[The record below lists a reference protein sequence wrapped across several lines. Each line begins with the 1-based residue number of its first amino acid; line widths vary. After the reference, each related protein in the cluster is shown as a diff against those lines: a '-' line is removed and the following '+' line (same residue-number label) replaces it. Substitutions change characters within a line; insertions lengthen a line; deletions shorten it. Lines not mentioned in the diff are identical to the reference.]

1 MTRDDETRTRDDR
14 TSATQ
19 APSAPL
25 VVVVSSASGVERKA
39 LPATRRVIIGRASDC
54 DIVIEDDTVS
64 RRHAAI
70 HVGPP
75 LAIEDLGSRY
85 GSAVGGRRLD
95 KNQRVGIEVGS
106 VVEIGT
112 AALVLHRE
120 ADVPAGVA
128 RAPRPA
134 RVVPVRAAP
143 VPPRRGNKKPVEPE
157 SLVVEP
163 AMLRLYAL
171 LEVIAPSPLSVLV
184 LGEAGT
190 GKTAYAEAIHAQSGR
205 SGPFVRVD
213 CAARADAIVDL
224 VLSAGGGTA
233 YLEEVG
239 ALSKA
244 TQSKLLRALEGGEV
258 ARGAKPVRVV
268 SSSSRDLAEAV
279 ASKELHAEL
288 ASRLAGFS
296 LTLPPLRKRKADV
309 APLARFFLARAVAG
323 FGPKVP
329 VLTTKTVAALESYAW
344 PGNAHE
350 LRDVIERA
358 AAACRGASKIEP
370 EHLGL
375 ALLTK

>member
-1 MTRDDETRTRDDR
+1 MTRD
-14 TSATQ
+14 
-19 APSAPL
+19 PL
-25 VVVVSSASGVERKA
+25 VVVVSSASGVERKL

-112 AALVLHRE
+112 AALVLHHE
-120 ADVPAGVA
+120 PGVA
-128 RAPRPA
+128 ASTARAVRVAPVRPVAAPA
-134 RVVPVRAAP
+134 R
-143 VPPRRGNKKPVEPE
+143 RGKKSLEPE
-157 SLVVEP
+157 PLVVEP

-171 LEVIAPSPLSVLV
+171 IDVIAPGPLSVLV

-190 GKTAYAEAIHAQSGR
+190 GKAAFAEAIHARSGR
-205 SGPFVRVD
+205 SGPFVRID
-213 CAARADAIVDL
+213 CEARADATL
-224 VLSAGGGTA
+224 ELFASADGGTA
-233 YLEEVG
+233 YLDEVG

-244 TQSKLLRALEGGEV
+244 TQAKLLRVLESGDV
-258 ARGAKPVRVV
+258 ARGASTKAERVDVRVV
-268 SSSSRDLAEAV
+268 SSSSRDLYEAV
-279 ASKELHAEL
+279 ASKELHADL
-288 ASRLAGFS
+288 ATRLAGFS

-309 APLARFFLARAVAG
+309 APLARFFLARVAAG
-323 FGPKVP
+323 VGGKVP
-329 VLTTKTVAALESYAW
+329 TLTTKTIAALESYAW

-358 AAACRGASKIEP
+358 AAACRGASKIDP

-375 ALLTK
+375 ARTTAPSESTAD